1 MTITIISKENA
12 MFVRLESTP
21 IAATP
26 FDVLFDRGSLFPDIN
41 WYGKSSRTEVYPYV
55 NIADVDNTLHVVA
68 EIPGVPKNEI
78 NIRLDGDVLTI
89 SGERKAPEAAKG
101 ATSVRA
107 EITYGAFER
116 SFKLP
121 YEVDGSKV
129 TAEYTNGV
137 LRVVLPKTEAAKPKA
152 IVIQ

>member
-1 MTITIISKENA
+1 
-12 MFVRLESTP
+12 MFVRLESRPVT
-21 IAATP
+21 ASP
-26 FDVLFDRGSLFPDIN
+26 FEVLFDRGSLFPDVN
-41 WYGKSSRTEVYPYV
+41 WYGKPSRAEVYPYV
-55 NIADVDNTLHVVA
+55 NIADIENALHVVA

-89 SGERKAPEAAKG
+89 SGERKAPEVAKG
-101 ATSVRA
+101 TTSVRA
-107 EITYGAFER
+107 EITYGEFER

-129 TAEYTNGV
+129 TAEYQDGV
-137 LRVVLPKTEAAKPKA
+137 LRITLPKSEAAKPKA